1 MMRAWHR
8 PACAIAAAL
17 LAMLCPGALAHPLG
31 NNTVSRQ
38 AVLDPGERQVTL
50 TYRMDLAEIPSL
62 AAADAADRDGD
73 GATSRGEWQAHATRW
88 SREVERAVSLSA
100 DGRRIA
106 LTAERARF
114 RLRPGEAG
122 LDVLFLEAELRGTWD
137 AAAHRDVAYRDAFRP
152 ADTGWKEVMVRA
164 HAGQRIDGAVAR
176 TDRSRGLTDYP
187 RDGALPQEVS
197 AAFRVAWAPAVAA
210 APASAVMPV
219 DVPVPPAGTAR
230 EESDAVAPP
239 AAPVAAGESV
249 TVPEAGGGDRPGR
262 SSLAGFFMLGM
273 HHIAVGVVHLAFL
286 LGLLLLSRRLPD
298 LIKLVSAFTVA
309 HSVTLILAAGHVVT
323 PPGEW
328 VEPAIAFTIAYVGF
342 IAWRGRAR
350 AHGAALAFLFGLVH
364 GFGFAGALAESLGET
379 AGGSGWLLDL
389 LAFNLGI
396 EAVQI
401 ALVAAAVGLAARL
414 RTVRWRAAAH
424 AAASL
429 AVLGAGLAWLVV
441 RLVVPGQA

>member
-1 MMRAWHR
+1 MRAAWIR
-8 PACAIAAAL
+8 LARAMAAAL
-17 LAMLCPGALAHPLG
+17 LSAVCPGALAHPLG

-38 AVLDPGERQVTL
+38 AVLDLDERQVTL
-50 TYRMDLAEIPSL
+50 TYRMDLAEIPCL

-73 GATSRGEWQAHATRW
+73 GTTSRSEWQAYAMRW
-88 SREVERAVSLSA
+88 SRELERGLTLVA
-100 DGRRIA
+100 DGREIRLA
-106 LTAERARF
+106 ARHARF

-122 LDVLFLEAELRGTWD
+122 LSVLFLEAELDGAWAE
-137 AAAHRDVAYRDAFRP
+137 AARRDVRYRDAFRP
-152 ADTGWKEVMVRA
+152 QDAGWKEVMVRA

-176 TDRSRGLTDYP
+176 ADRSRGLSDYP
-187 RDGALPQEVS
+187 RDGVLPQELS
-197 AAFRVAWAPAVAA
+197 AAFRVAWMPPPGASVTAASPLSASVPQAAGGAPDTVASSAMLA
-210 APASAVMPV
+210 APDEPV
-219 DVPVPPAGTAR
+219 VEP
-230 EESDAVAPP
+230 
-239 AAPVAAGESV
+239 
-249 TVPEAGGGDRPGR
+249 GGGDRSAR
-262 SSLAGFFMLGM
+262 ASLAGFFMLGM
-273 HHIAVGVVHLAFL
+273 HHIAVGADHLAFL
-286 LGLLLLSRRLPD
+286 LGLLLLSRRLHD

-309 HSVTLILAAGHVVT
+309 HSVTLILAAGHFVT

-364 GFGFAGALAESLGET
+364 GFGFAGALAESFGDA

-401 ALVAAAVGLAARL
+401 ALVAAAVALAARL
-414 RTVRWRAAAH
+414 RKASWRAAAH

-429 AVLGAGLAWLVV
+429 AVLGSGLAWLVV